1 MGTQI
6 KFTVYARPEPQGSVR
21 GFVHQGVFD
30 KKPRAIITTNN
41 KKLKPYRQ
49 ELSHTVIA
57 AMLEAGVTP
66 PMAGKHVPVS
76 VVLDFYLERP
86 PSIPKKRTF
95 IVVKPDIDKLAR
107 STLDALTGNLFLD
120 DAQVVELSVR
130 KHYGVPERAEVS
142 MTILE
147 GQAVER
153 PAADGLFIFEE

>member
-6 KFTVYARPEPQGSVR
+6 KFTVYARPEPQGSAR
-21 GFVHQGVFD
+21 GFVYQGVFD
-30 KKPRAIITTNN
+30 KRPRAIITTSN

-49 ELSHTVIA
+49 ELTHTVQA
-57 AMLEAGVTP
+57 AMQEAGVKA
-66 PMAGKHVPVS
+66 PMAEKHVPVS

-86 PSIPKKRTF
+86 QSIPKKRQF
-95 IVVKPDIDKLAR
+95 IVVKPDLDKLVR

-142 MTILE
+142 ATIVE
-147 GQAVER
+147 GAPVER
-153 PAADGLFIFEE
+153 PTTDGLFRFEE